1 MTEQLTTIT
10 RRVGVGVQLAAT
22 DVGARAIEAAGRR
35 VAPLRDHAE
44 RGAQAAEYAMLGGV
58 SAAAC
63 SGLVAILKNSMKRRC
78 KTVRCVLAVRR
89 HGSCHVSPTPRS
101 LVCAPISDAR

>member
-10 RRVGVGVQLAAT
+10 RRLDVGVRLAAT
-22 DVGARAIEAAGRR
+22 DVGARVVDAAGRH
-35 VAPLRDHAE
+35 VAPLRGHAE

-63 SGLVAILKNSMKRRC
+63 SGLVAILKNKE
-78 KTVRCVLAVRR
+78 TLGALVDAVI
-89 HGSCHVSPTPRS
+89 GTLSKV
-101 LVCAPISDAR
+101 IEGWF

>member
-10 RRVGVGVQLAAT
+10 RRVGVGVRLAAT

-63 SGLVAILKNSMKRRC
+63 SGLVAILKNKETLRAL
-78 KTVRCVLAVRR
+78 VDAVI
-89 HGSCHVSPTPRS
+89 GTLSKV
-101 LVCAPISDAR
+101 IEGWF

>member
-10 RRVGVGVQLAAT
+10 RRLDVGVRLAAT
-22 DVGARAIEAAGRR
+22 DVGARVVDAAGRH
-35 VAPLRDHAE
+35 VAPLRGHAE

-63 SGLVAILKNSMKRRC
+63 SGLVAILKNRETLRAL
-78 KTVRCVLAVRR
+78 VDAVI
-89 HGSCHVSPTPRS
+89 GTLSKV
-101 LVCAPISDAR
+101 IEGWF

>member
-1 MTEQLTTIT
+1 MTEQLTTIALRT
-10 RRVGVGVQLAAT
+10 GVGARLAAA
-22 DVGARAIEAAGRR
+22 DVGARAVGAAARR

-63 SGLVAILKNSMKRRC
+63 SGLVAILKNRETLRAL
-78 KTVRCVLAVRR
+78 VDAVI
-89 HGSCHVSPTPRS
+89 GTLSKV
-101 LVCAPISDAR
+101 IEGWF

>member
-1 MTEQLTTIT
+1 MTEQLTTIAL
-10 RRVGVGVQLAAT
+10 RVGVGARLAAA
-22 DVGARAIEAAGRR
+22 DVGARAVGAAARR

-63 SGLVAILKNSMKRRC
+63 SGLVAILKNKETLRAL
-78 KTVRCVLAVRR
+78 VDAVI
-89 HGSCHVSPTPRS
+89 GTLSKV
-101 LVCAPISDAR
+101 IEGWF